1 MENGAKMGECLWA
14 DLEKSDSLGIL
25 GEGLREV
32 NEILKLDE
40 GGKTCWCFENWER
53 DSGRSVF

>member
-14 DLEKSDSLGIL
+14 DSEKSDSLGIL
-25 GEGLREV
+25 GEGLGEA

-40 GGKTCWCFENWER
+40 GGKTCWGFEN
-53 DSGRSVF
+53 

>member
-25 GEGLREV
+25 GEGLGEV

-40 GGKTCWCFENWER
+40 GGKTCWGFEN
-53 DSGRSVF
+53 